1 MLIKYFDLPQK
12 QHSPSTAIEEK
23 RSAGPSYPFQ
33 FKGNMLPPHPTTTR
47 APIFYKRNTPQAMT
61 EAMSLPLGVPVFKPL
76 KTPSNIQSMVR
87 KPNDIASHKG
97 ALHQYPAPNL
107 SGHNTSK
114 PSLSRPSAIGHMQQA
129 SAAFKVPA
137 FQTLPSSV
145 SRVSSGHIVQV
156 GSADVRKL
164 AASNMV
170 DPNYSTIQ
178 RIDVS
183 FLQSF

>member
-76 KTPSNIQSMVR
+76 KTHSNIQSMVR

-114 PSLSRPSAIGHMQQA
+114 PSLSRPSPIGHMQQA
-129 SAAFKVPA
+129 SAAFQA
-137 FQTLPSSV
+137 LPSSV